1 MADFDN
7 EAVVPVPEDI
17 ASADPLRHAEIVK
30 MIDGTAF
37 SGKVEAVEEGE
48 LSKTR
53 LYRIR
58 YEDNDL
64 EHFTAADVKMYM
76 KKVSKKPASAMPPPD
91 EEAVP
96 AAEEEVEEPVVP
108 KSIPKRPAAAIE
120 EEDPGEIEEEEEEE
134 DEPMPVAKKPAAA
147 DEEVEEEEEEDEEPP
162 AVAKKPAAAEE
173 EEEEEEEEPPAVAK
187 KPAAAEE
194 EEEDE
199 EAEDEEEE
207 EEDEISNEEQG
218 VSPGLELDAVARS
231 MKLRVVHLEREAA
244 TLNFTVLTRQCHF
257 EAVAIPGGEAGAVAA
272 IRAKCNLNACQG
284 TNGDVE
290 TCGEAHV
297 KGLDPAV
304 NYRLAIEIRSLDSSK
319 SVPTFCSAEVMVPQR
334 AWPKRWSPR
343 EAQLWCQAIQVP
355 DLAQKVKEYGVDGT
369 TLLSFTEED
378 LRGVGISVPF
388 VLRRVLSA
396 LKGLG
401 GG

>member
-1 MADFDN
+1 MAKKGRRTVPQKKTRKRGKKRRATAARRNASRDVMN
-7 EAVVPVPEDI
+7 RPVGLSKELAAVVGAPALSRPEAVKRLWAYCREKNLLNPRDKRQILCNGQLQKLLGQKTATMFGLQGLLAPHFDF
-17 ASADPLRHAEIVK
+17 SAGV
-30 MIDGTAF
+30 
-37 SGKVEAVEEGE
+37 GKAKE
-48 LSKTR
+48 L
-53 LYRIR
+53 
-58 YEDNDL
+58 
-64 EHFTAADVKMYM
+64 
-76 KKVSKKPASAMPPPD
+76 
-91 EEAVP
+91 
-96 AAEEEVEEPVVP
+96 
-108 KSIPKRPAAAIE
+108 
-120 EEDPGEIEEEEEEE
+120 EEDSGPDAG
-134 DEPMPVAKKPAAA
+134 
-147 DEEVEEEEEEDEEPP
+147 
-162 AVAKKPAAAEE
+162 
-173 EEEEEEEEPPAVAK
+173 
-187 KPAAAEE
+187 
-194 EEEDE
+194 
-199 EAEDEEEE
+199 EDEEEE

-218 VSPGLELDAVARS
+218 VSPDFELDAVARG